1 MNEFNYREK
10 KLESIKCNICEGVD
24 FKIIEKKSVNNLDVQ
39 TVMCKNCSLIFI
51 NPRMSSK
58 DYDEYYMRF
67 YRKDRAEIK
76 QKTIDQN
83 NLERNFENARKFGK
97 GIISYMGEF
106 VKDGLTIDVGSST
119 GGILYGMREMRPN
132 LKLLGI
138 EPSLDES
145 NYANEKGVE
154 TVRGLFEDVKLDL
167 KEKAMNVLC
176 VQSLNHLL
184 DPKSFLTWAHSIL
197 DSDGHVFLAVKNWR
211 HQVRRAGKLSLGIQ
225 IDHVYMFTPETL
237 KLLCE
242 VSGFKVVYMDVDE
255 GKNMEDIKIQKQ
267 HGLNTHHIRIVAKR
281 LETPVKSDFKKTL
294 YLKTRMELF
303 KPFVKFMYILKYS
316 NKLAFLRKIL
326 HI

>member
-1 MNEFNYREK
+1 MEEFKYKEK
-10 KLESIKCNICEGVD
+10 KLESIKCNICDGVD
-24 FKIIEKKSVNNLDVQ
+24 FETIENKSVNNLDVQ
-39 TVMCKNCSLIFI
+39 TVICKKCSLIFI
-51 NPRMSSK
+51 NPRMSAK

-67 YRKDRAEIK
+67 YRKDRSEIK
-76 QKTIDQN
+76 QKIIEKN
-83 NLERNFENARKFGK
+83 NLEKNFENARRFGK

-119 GGILYGMREMRPN
+119 GGILYGMRECRPN

-138 EPSLDES
+138 EPSTDES
-145 NYANEKGVE
+145 NYANKKGVE

-167 KEKAMNVLC
+167 KEKATNILC

-184 DPKSFLTWAHSIL
+184 DPKKFLLWAHDTL
-197 DSDGHVFLAVKNWR
+197 QDDGHVFLAVKNWR
-211 HQVRRAGKLSLGIQ
+211 HQVRRAGSLHLGVQ

-242 VSGFKVVYMDVDE
+242 VAGFQVVYMDVDE
-255 GKNMEDIKIQKQ
+255 GKNREDIKIQKNN
-267 HGLNTHHIRIVAKR
+267 GLNTHHVRIVAKR
-281 LETPVKSDFKKTL
+281 LNSSLKSDFKKSL

-303 KPFVKFMYILKYS
+303 PLFVKFVYIFKYS
-316 NKLAFLRKIL
+316 HRFAFLRKML